1 MDAKAADHEFGAI
14 ISATDPKQTSMNLQ
28 RRGIQMSICKSMI
41 YAALIMLAMLSSY
54 AATNSSPHS
63 GVYLILDI
71 TVNDEQTYE
80 QYRQK
85 VKPLIES
92 FGGTYV
98 VQAGAKFVSD
108 DPTSGLLQ
116 TRGEWNPDRIIVL
129 HFDSPAPVNQFF
141 DSPEYKEIE
150 HWRTSSSSTRS
161 VLVNAY
167 HPDN

>member
-1 MDAKAADHEFGAI
+1 
-14 ISATDPKQTSMNLQ
+14 MNLQ
-28 RRGIQMSICKSMI
+28 GRGVQMSIRKSMI

-54 AATNSSPHS
+54 AATNFSPNS

-71 TVNDEQTYE
+71 TVDDEQTYE

-85 VKPLIES
+85 VKPLVES

-98 VQAGAKFVSD
+98 VRAGAKFVSD
-108 DPTSGLLQ
+108 NPTSGLLQ
-116 TRGEWNPDRIIVL
+116 TGGEWNPDRIIVL
-129 HFDSPAPVNQFF
+129 HFDSPAPVSQFF
-141 DSPEYKEIE
+141 DSPEYKEIV
-150 HWRTSSSSTRS
+150 HLRTSSSSTRL